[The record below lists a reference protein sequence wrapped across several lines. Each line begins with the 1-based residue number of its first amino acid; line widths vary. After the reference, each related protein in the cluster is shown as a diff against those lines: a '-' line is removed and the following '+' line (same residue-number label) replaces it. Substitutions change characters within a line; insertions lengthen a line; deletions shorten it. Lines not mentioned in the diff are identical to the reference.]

1 MNLHLCADDY
11 GLTPEVSEAIVHLVE
26 NKRIQAVSC
35 LCHDFSALQKNLKIK
50 NYQGQI
56 EIGIH
61 LNLTEQSASIG
72 SINSLIV
79 RSHLRQLSKKNIQN
93 LLEKQFQNFINA
105 FNQAPS
111 FIDGHQHIHVLPV
124 IRDIILKLRKQY
136 CPNAWV
142 RSPIQ
147 KKSPNFISGLKSFVI
162 NHMGALTFKK
172 TLNHLNIK
180 TNQNFLG
187 IYSFGSPITYRSYF
201 LECLK
206 SINQPTLMMCH
217 PGLPSNNK
225 DPIAAFRQQEYNYFL
240 SNQFLED
247 TAGLR

>member
-11 GLTPEVSEAIVHLVE
+11 ALNPEVSEAIVHLVE
-26 NKRIQAVSC
+26 KKRIQAVSC
-35 LCHDFSALQKNLKIK
+35 LCHDLSALQKNLKIK
-50 NYQGQI
+50 NHQEQV

-61 LNLTEQSASIG
+61 LNLTEQSASLG

-79 RSHLRQLSKKNIQN
+79 LSHLRQLSKKNIQG
-93 LLEKQFQNFINA
+93 LLEEQFQNFINA

-124 IRDIILKLRKQY
+124 IRDIMLKLRKHY

-147 KKSPNFISGLKSFVI
+147 TQSQDIASRFKSLVISR
-162 NHMGALTFKK
+162 MGALALKEILK
-172 TLNHLNIK
+172 THHIP
-180 TNQNFLG
+180 TNPNFLG
-187 IYSFGSPITYRSYF
+187 IYSFASPIAYRSYF

-206 SINQPTLMMCH
+206 SIHQPTLMMCH

-225 DPIAAFRQQEYNYFL
+225 DPIAAFREQEYNYFL
-240 SNQFLED
+240 SDQFLED
-247 TAGLR
+247 TADLR